1 MYLYLYNQYNRR
13 RRDRDERAVDR
24 SRQGENLVRQALQDY
39 CKRQGLG
46 IAEEALRES
55 VIERGDKGKPY
66 FPAFSTAGEAGRPE
80 IHFSVSHSGGFW
92 GCLMGAEPVGFDLE
106 VCRENVKYE
115 YEKIARRFFSGE
127 EIEFI
132 LSAGRSAFFDV
143 WVRKEA
149 YVKYTGAGLGAGLSG
164 FSVVA
169 DGSLASQAIVGTG
182 GDAKSLPCFIRACE
196 IAEGVKAAYCC
207 AGGAPV
213 KAVLDLDVR
222 KEV

>member
-1 MYLYLYNQYNRR
+1 MYLYLYHQYNQKKG
-13 RRDRDERAVDR
+13 DRDQGALDR
-24 SRQGENLVRQALQDY
+24 SRWGETLVLQALRDY

-46 IAEEALRES
+46 IAEEALKET

-80 IHFSVSHSGGFW
+80 IHFSVSHSGSFW

-106 VCRENVKYE
+106 VCRENVK

-164 FSVVA
+164 FSVA
-169 DGSLASQAIVGTG
+169 AGGSLASQVIAGTG